1 MILYYKNLRRS
12 LAVTDL
18 PKFGPGKPQEFNG
31 MEVSYGV
38 AAILNSIADLAYS
51 QKKNYWTL
59 YLVNVETLI
68 RDRKNNEQDVDKI
81 ARNVIIDCT
90 VLAQYLAAYV
100 KSMSTPRMKVEAT
113 VCFYMNKYENIPTTY
128 IKDKLPK
135 GTEIRWKIRD
145 RVYEIITK
153 EGYISNY
160 DDVTVTF
167 SLSGLKKNTWPHRD
181 FVKDL
186 IRGISGVQFKK
197 TLMISHVPLDFH
209 LYKVFNDF
217 TILESY
223 TGKFKTH
230 KDFGSKVFGDSNI
243 PFNKYTHLLLGDK
256 WYLKSLLDNKT
267 KKSLIER
274 ATREHWALLPDR
286 AVLQSLVDMHLPIQ
300 DLFIKPEI

>member
-1 MILYYKNLRRS
+1 M
-12 LAVTDL
+12 TDL

-186 IRGISGVQFKK
+186 SRGISGVQ
-197 TLMISHVPLDFH
+197 
-209 LYKVFNDF
+209 
-217 TILESY
+217 SY